1 MRKMH
6 QTARAMMRAI
16 SSGRRKSAE
25 AAHLERALGKIVF
38 RESKGVQGKMD
49 RLNALFNEGM
59 ERAKKEG
66 PIKKSPR
73 EMDLD

>member
-49 RLNALFNEGM
+49 RPVEKAENRSLA
-59 ERAKKEG
+59 
-66 PIKKSPR
+66 SQ
-73 EMDLD
+73 